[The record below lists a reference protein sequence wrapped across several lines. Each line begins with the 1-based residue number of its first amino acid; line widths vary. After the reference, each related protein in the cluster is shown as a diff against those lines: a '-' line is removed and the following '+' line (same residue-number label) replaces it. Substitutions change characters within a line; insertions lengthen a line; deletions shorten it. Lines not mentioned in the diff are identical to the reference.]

1 MRTLLL
7 TLAALT
13 ILITGHGQ
21 TTTGNTSGKVTYE
34 EKLKLEIKLEGE
46 AAAFAESMPK
56 EKISKKILYFSP
68 ESSIYINDKDKETN
82 EAIEQ
87 AEASGMHI
95 QIYQNEDK
103 IFCDLKNK
111 KKIEQ
116 REFMTRM
123 FIIESELAD
132 TAWKLT
138 GNQKTI
144 LNYPCMEATKTDKDR
159 KVSAWF
165 TPAIPVSSGP
175 DKYETLPGM
184 VLSVDVNNGERTITA
199 TSVEFSAVDKSLLAK
214 PKEGKKVTM
223 AEYLKIVDEKM
234 KEMGAEGSGGQHV
247 VIKIQR

>member
-1 MRTLLL
+1 M
-7 TLAALT
+7 TLAALA

-21 TTTGNTSGKVTYE
+21 TTTGNTSGKVMYE

-46 AAAFAESMPK
+46 SAAFAESLPK
-56 EKISKKILYFSP
+56 ERSTKKVLYFSP
-68 ESSIYINDKDKETN
+68 ESSIYLNDKDKETN

-95 QIYQNEDK
+95 QIYQNEDR

-116 REFMTRM
+116 REFMTRV
-123 FIIESELAD
+123 FLIESELGD
-132 TAWKLT
+132 TTWKLT
-138 GNQKTI
+138 GKQKTI
-144 LNYPCMEATKTDKDR
+144 LNYPCQEAVKTNKDK

-165 TPAIPVSSGP
+165 TPAIPVSTGP
-175 DKYETLPGM
+175 DKFESLPGL
-184 VLSVDVNNGERTITA
+184 VLSVDINDGEHTVNA
-199 TSVEFSAVDKSLLAK
+199 TSVEFAAIDKSILVK

-223 AEYLKIVDEKM
+223 EQYRKIVDDKM